1 MAHFQLADK
10 QVALRAGDMT
20 VGSGAGM
27 DIAVAGGPPASAMA
41 VVTMK
46 GDGAVSVRRGFDGA
60 PVRVNGVQL
69 GVEPTPMM
77 HGDKLEVAGHEF
89 TFADDKKSGST
100 QFLSGAEL
108 AELAKLRAQVAAAA
122 TGKSGV
128 PTASTGGRLVSLT
141 DGREYPIGAKGV
153 GFGRDASCDVVIVS
167 GEVSRNH
174 AEIAS
179 GPDGYYVIDTS
190 TNGVWVNGK
199 RVDGTQTLGR
209 SDVIRIGPEEFR
221 FYADKVAA
229 PAAAPAAAA
238 PAAAAPAA
246 TAPAQALAAAPA
258 PTPRPAP
265 APVAAALPASA
276 PSAAPQAAAP
286 KPAFAKTADSPVV
299 PPPRPAPAPA
309 PAPPPT
315 AASPAVT
322 PGKYG
327 SPLFWILV
335 GVVAIGAAA
344 AYFFFLK

>member
-41 VVTMK
+41 VVTIK

-141 DGREYPIGAKGV
+141 DGREYPIGTKGV

-199 RVDGTQTLGR
+199 RVEGTQTLGR

-229 PAAAPAAAA
+229 PVAAAP
-238 PAAAAPAA
+238 
-246 TAPAQALAAAPA
+246 AAAPA

-265 APVAAALPASA
+265 APVAAPLPAPA
-276 PSAAPQAAAP
+276 PSVALSATPA
-286 KPAFAKTADSPVV
+286 KPAFAKTADSPAV
-299 PPPRPAPAPA
+299 PPPTQPAAPRPAPAPA
-309 PAPPPT
+309 PA
-315 AASPAVT
+315 AAAPAVT

>member
-122 TGKSGV
+122 SGKSGA

-141 DGREYPIGAKGV
+141 DGREYTIGAKGV

-199 RVDGTQTLGR
+199 RVEGTQTLGR

-229 PAAAPAAAA
+229 PVAAAPAG
-238 PAAAAPAA
+238 
-246 TAPAQALAAAPA
+246 APA

-265 APVAAALPASA
+265 APVAAPLPAHA
-276 PSAAPQAAAP
+276 PSAAPSAAPP
-286 KPAFAKTADSPVV
+286 KPAFAKTADSPAV
-299 PPPRPAPAPA
+299 PPPRPAPAPTPA
-309 PAPPPT
+309 PA